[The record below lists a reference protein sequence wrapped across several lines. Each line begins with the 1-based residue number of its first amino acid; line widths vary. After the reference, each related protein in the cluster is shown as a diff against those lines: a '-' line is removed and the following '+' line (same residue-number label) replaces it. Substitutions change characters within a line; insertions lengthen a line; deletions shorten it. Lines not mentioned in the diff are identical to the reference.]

1 MIPQRSQVL
10 PTGRRVI
17 TPCRRFIK
25 TVWTATAISVLP
37 LTSTPLFAQVVAAS
51 LPPVETVL
59 QGVLARA
66 EKESAND
73 REFNRRYR
81 YTRTKVT
88 ETRDADGELKKRE
101 EKRNVNTPT
110 VKPVADQQPPNTNQP
125 PPQAAAKI
133 GTPPQKKPTVRRK
146 ASEKTEVFLDEE
158 LFKRFEF
165 TIGGREQINGRAALV
180 LDFIPAR
187 RQPVAM
193 NLKDWFIKKTAGR
206 IWVDEA
212 DYTLARVNLRLTGT
226 INLIGG
232 LIGNISQ
239 FAYSFERARTEDG
252 VWFTRLT
259 NWHLEGREFLV
270 QRTIDCQEEITDVE
284 KAR

>member
-1 MIPQRSQVL
+1 MKAI
-10 PTGRRVI
+10 
-17 TPCRRFIK
+17 
-25 TVWTATAISVLP
+25 WTAVIISISPVL
-37 LTSTPLFAQVVAAS
+37 TTPGFAQGVPSS
-51 LPPVETVL
+51 LPPLETVL

-73 REFNRRYR
+73 REFNQRYR

-101 EKRNVNTPT
+101 EKRIVNTPT
-110 VKPVADQQPPNTNQP
+110 VKPVADPEPPNTNQP

-133 GTPPQKKPTVRRK
+133 GTPPQKQPTVRRK
-146 ASEKTEVFLDEE
+146 ASEKTDAYLDEE

-165 TIGGREQINGRAALV
+165 TIAGREQINGRAALV

-206 IWVDEA
+206 VWVDEA

-232 LIGNISQ
+232 LIGNISK
-239 FAYSFERARTEDG
+239 FAYSFERARTADG

-270 QRTIDCQEEITDVE
+270 QRTIDCQEEITEVQ